1 MNLWTDPGEEMP
13 EPRKQLHIALD
24 YDGTYTADPS
34 LWEAFIRM
42 AERRGHI
49 VKIVTMRRPTEPVRN
64 PPCEVIYTAR
74 KAKMLSYL
82 ADIWIDDQPLLISN
96 DHWSIT

>member
-1 MNLWTDPGEEMP
+1 MN
-13 EPRKQLHIALD
+13 PRGPLNIALD
-24 YDGTYTADPS
+24 YDGTYTADPA
-34 LWEAFIRM
+34 LWNAFIGI
-42 AERRGHI
+42 AQSYGHS
-49 VKIVTMRRPTEPVRN
+49 VKIVTMRHPTEPVPN